1 MYRAVVHVPEEARV
15 GRALRNVRNLLDD
28 FGEEIEVVLV
38 LNGDA
43 VEAVAPSSPHAGA
56 VREMMA
62 RGVRVAACARS
73 LRNHGFEDGPIL
85 GGVVTV
91 PGGVSEAV
99 RLETDGFAYLR
110 P

>member
-1 MYRAVVHVPEEARV
+1 M
-15 GRALRNVRNLLDD
+15 
-28 FGEEIEVVLV
+28 LV

-43 VEAVAPSSPHAGA
+43 VEALAPASSHAGA

-73 LRNHGFEDGPIL
+73 LRNHGLGNGPLIE
-85 GGVVTV
+85 GVVTV
-91 PGGVSEAV
+91 PGGVTEVV
-99 RLETDGFAYLR
+99 RLEADGFAYLR

>member
-1 MYRAVVHVPEEARV
+1 MHRVVVHVPDGERV
-15 GRALRNVRNLLDD
+15 GRALNNVRNLLDD
-28 FGEEIEVVLV
+28 LEGEVEVVLV

-43 VEAVAPSSPHAGA
+43 VAAVGPSSSHAGA
-56 VREMMA
+56 VREVMA
-62 RGVRVAACARS
+62 RGVRIAACARS
-73 LRNHGFEDGPIL
+73 LRNHGLGEGPL
-85 GGVVTV
+85 LEGVVTV